1 MDDERLT
8 ILTDPT
14 FAPLLPALQAR
25 LALVGRS
32 INPQNFP
39 SVLDETMKHTLR
51 AAIEGI
57 GGTEG
62 SIWLLDQTSES
73 LTIAYNTGPNSDK
86 LMGHFRQNL
95 SSGLVSMVFSSEQPF
110 VENEV
115 FKNSRQDKTLDSL
128 LNVRTYAMI
137 AVPFYFLE
145 ACRGVVSCVQL
156 SRPGL
161 EDSSLPGFNERHE
174 GLFRNAAR
182 TLQRLI
188 DCWAIRRTIGL
199 D

>member
-1 MDDERLT
+1 MDDGRLT
-8 ILTDPT
+8 ILPDQTLAS
-14 FAPLLPALQAR
+14 FLPALQAR

-32 INPQNFP
+32 ITPQNFP
-39 SVLDETMKHTLR
+39 SILDETMKQTLHG
-51 AAIEGI
+51 AIEVI

-62 SIWLLDQTSES
+62 SVWLLDQTSES

-86 LMGHFRQNL
+86 LMGQFRQPL
-95 SSGLVSMVFSSEQPF
+95 RSGLVSMVFSSEQSF

-115 FKNSRQDKTLDSL
+115 FRNSRQDKTLDSML
-128 LNVRTYAMI
+128 KVRTCAMI

-156 SRPGL
+156 SQSGV
-161 EDSSLPGFNERHE
+161 EDNSLPGFNENHE
-174 GLFRNAAR
+174 SRFRTAAR

-188 DCWAIRRTIGL
+188 DYWAIRRTIGL